1 MDALRWGWGTLRVEE
16 DKMKNKWRQMGQTSV
31 EEEGSAV
38 KEQET
43 PSEVSAQRESVSAQ
57 KYDTTE
63 GPFI

>member
-1 MDALRWGWGTLRVEE
+1 
-16 DKMKNKWRQMGQTSV
+16 MKNKWRQMGQTSV